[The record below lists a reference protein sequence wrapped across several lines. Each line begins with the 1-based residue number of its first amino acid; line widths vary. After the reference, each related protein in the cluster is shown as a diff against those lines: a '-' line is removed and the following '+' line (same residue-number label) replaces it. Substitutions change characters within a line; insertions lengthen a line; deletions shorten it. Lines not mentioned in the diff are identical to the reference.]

1 MNSIGDEIRSKDC
14 HEGWLMSCDPPH
26 KGSEIT
32 PSWTTEPRYCFG
44 YTRLVPSLQ
53 RNLK

>member
-1 MNSIGDEIRSKDC
+1 MNSIGDEVRSKDC

-32 PSWTTEPRYCFG
+32 PKLDDRAALLFWLHTARSIITT
-44 YTRLVPSLQ
+44 
-53 RNLK
+53 